1 MSAQKRSIDLGRKF
15 DVAVIQRIAQLD
27 YFGCGDGEK
36 FDALT
41 GIAARAGG
49 VRHPVK
55 YVEQVIRQVAPSG
68 CGTENALQQIGRSEP
83 VGFDGDAAFADD
95 LFLTGSNRI
104 GIVFHDIRMGQKSRD
119 ISMIECCVAV
129 FICPS
134 VALQFDKPFDERIGQ
149 RRPQGVSHRYVD
161 LFCLVRQSVE
171 QRHQQIFIGQ
181 YDGGAFVQRRFL
193 GKST

>member
-1 MSAQKRSIDLGRKF
+1 MMFGGRQVISRSQVVRNERRLSNPIAREIVVGHRKDDYVVEIEVAGFENAHDLQAPQWFALEWDTECLQMSAQKRSIDLGRKL

-68 CGTENALQQIGRSEP
+68 CGTENALQ
-83 VGFDGDAAFADD
+83 
-95 LFLTGSNRI
+95 
-104 GIVFHDIRMGQKSRD
+104 
-119 ISMIECCVAV
+119 
-129 FICPS
+129 
-134 VALQFDKPFDERIGQ
+134 
-149 RRPQGVSHRYVD
+149 
-161 LFCLVRQSVE
+161 
-171 QRHQQIFIGQ
+171 
-181 YDGGAFVQRRFL
+181 
-193 GKST
+193 